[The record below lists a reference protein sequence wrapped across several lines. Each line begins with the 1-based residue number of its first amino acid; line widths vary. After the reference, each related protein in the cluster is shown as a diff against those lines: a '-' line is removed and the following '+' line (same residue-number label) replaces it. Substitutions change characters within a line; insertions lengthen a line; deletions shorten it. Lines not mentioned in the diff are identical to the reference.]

1 MSDFDVLFNNVSASA
16 MSELVNENIV
26 LSSLPDSKIKLVTE
40 LDSEHPLK
48 AGEYYYSE
56 DENTL
61 YVGAGVI
68 DSIKLYITDFLRHH
82 TSIRVIEPP
91 RIKSKITFNLPSIS
105 TYTNYNIQK
114 PHRIYLNKIHTIPNI
129 KTYAIAN
136 KTNKTDIS
144 KNHNITIPIISFESE
159 VVKL

>member
-1 MSDFDVLFNNVSASA
+1 MLSEFEELFESIQNSVTVDVVRDSAIV
-16 MSELVNENIV
+16 LVNEG
-26 LSSLPDSKIKLVTE
+26 DA
-40 LDSEHPLK
+40 EHPLK
-48 AGEYYYSE
+48 AGEYYF
-56 DENTL
+56 DEEKNIL

-68 DSIKLYITDFLRHH
+68 DSIKLYITDFLRHN

-105 TYTNYNIQK
+105 THTNYNIQK
-114 PHRIYLNKIHTIPNI
+114 THRIYLNKIHTTPNI
-129 KTYAIAN
+129 KTYTIAN